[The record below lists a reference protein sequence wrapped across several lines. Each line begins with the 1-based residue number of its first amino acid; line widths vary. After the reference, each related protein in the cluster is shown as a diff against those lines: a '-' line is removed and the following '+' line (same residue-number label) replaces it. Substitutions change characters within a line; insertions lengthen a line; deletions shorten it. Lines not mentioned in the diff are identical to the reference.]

1 MILNLR
7 ASSWIISLAL
17 CQMVHA
23 PSVVYLEVFFYVKS
37 QEIFS
42 SKLTGNRKLWRTN
55 LSSPDRSP
63 HLHLELSSFRP
74 LPYLLQL
81 KRGKWMFI
89 SKLYLTVYL
98 ISLPFP
104 PWIRV
109 HVRHQIV
116 EYWFCDIFQ
125 CSKRWG
131 PWWRSKRR
139 MQRSKRVTSAC
150 RPCL

>member
-7 ASSWIISLAL
+7 ASSRMMSLTL
-17 CQMVHA
+17 CQMVHT
-23 PSVVYLEVFFYVKS
+23 PSVVCLQVFFYVKS

-42 SKLTGNRKLWRTN
+42 PKLTGNRKPWRTN
-55 LSSPDRSP
+55 LSSPDRSL

-74 LPYLLQL
+74 LPYLLPL
-81 KRGKWMFI
+81 KRGKWIFI

-125 CSKRWG
+125 RSKRRG
-131 PWWRSKRR
+131 PWWRSKGR
-139 MQRSKRVTSAC
+139 MQRSKRATSAC
-150 RPCL
+150 ILCL